1 MKAAATRMRSFH
13 EPTSVLGK
21 IVQFPLVRSLIG
33 ILFVVVPLLV
43 LKQLFDFILQFSEEP
58 WASFQ
63 RDAFAIL
70 RFGVA
75 IWMYRLFTKHVEKR
89 TAAEMSASGSVM
101 ETGWGVA
108 IGGGL
113 MAFMV
118 ALMWALS
125 YYQAETMGTWV
136 FSVEAFFFFS
146 YAAFIEEIVFRVIL
160 FRHVEEIA
168 GTWGAV
174 IVIGVLFG
182 ALHHTNPNASLWSST
197 AIAIE
202 SVLLAGVF
210 VYTRRIWMVW
220 GIHLAW
226 NYLQGGIFG
235 INVSGADDF
244 NSLLAPTITGPFCL
258 TGGEFGVEASYLA
271 PLLCFVIGIVFLV
284 KARHIGNVLEP
295 FWTRRLGKPEAPAE
309 QASSDS

>member
-1 MKAAATRMRSFH
+1 MKAAATRIRSFY
-13 EPTSVLGK
+13 EPQGIAGK

-33 ILFVVVPLLV
+33 IIFVIVPLLV
-43 LKQLFDFILQFSEEP
+43 LKYLFDWILQFSEEP

-75 IWMYRLFTKHVEKR
+75 IWMYRLFTRVVEKR
-89 TAAEMSASGSVM
+89 SASEMSASGSVM

-113 MAFMV
+113 MALMV
-118 ALMWALS
+118 ALLWAFS

-136 FSVEAFFFFS
+136 FAVEAFFFFG
-146 YAAFIEEIVFRVIL
+146 YAAFIEEIVFRALL
-160 FRHVEEIA
+160 FRHVEELT

-182 ALHHTNPNASLWSST
+182 ALHHFNPNATLWSST

-202 SVLLAGVF
+202 SVLLAGLF

-220 GIHLAW
+220 GAHLAW
-226 NYLQGGIFG
+226 NYLQNGIFG
-235 INVSGADDF
+235 IAVSGADDLQ
-244 NSLLAPTITGPFCL
+244 SLLVPTIDGPYCL
-258 TGGEFGVEASYLA
+258 TGGKFGVEASYLA
-271 PLLCFVIGIVFLV
+271 PLLCVAIGIAFLV
-284 KARHIGNVLEP
+284 KAKPLGNVLEP
-295 FWTRRLGKPEAPAE
+295 FWTRMVPKSEPPKEA
-309 QASSDS
+309 